1 MFPLTAGSHWAGTRG
16 TQARAAPSGGPPSAL
31 MSLVLLLPSG
41 PPSGPGPVLSQEF
54 ASMRGWAGWGWKGLL
69 TAQPGAWD
77 AGNRRPGAEGWGKTS
92 GVGRWRRGDQGPRPG
107 ADQVPGCSVREASR
121 FSWGRSGSPG
131 GGSGGEPE
139 KERVSLA
146 SPRAEGQVVRRDQD
160 AGGGA
165 PREGGRGAER
175 STWLGFGW
183 NSDRR
188 WAAAQIRG
196 AGLAVFPSDSRERP
210 PSQGSVLRAASW
222 VRIRPAEILALHSSL
237 IKGSVCSHAVCR

>member
-1 MFPLTAGSHWAGTRG
+1 MGRWLRRPCAQTSAHPGLSRVSFDCRFPLGRDPGHTGKGS
-16 TQARAAPSGGPPSAL
+16 TQWGASVCPDVPGPAA
-31 MSLVLLLPSG
+31 VPSG

-107 ADQVPGCSVREASR
+107 ADQVPGCSVREASW

-131 GGSGGEPE
+131 GGSGGEPG

-175 STWLGFGW
+175 ST
-183 NSDRR
+183 
-188 WAAAQIRG
+188 
-196 AGLAVFPSDSRERP
+196 
-210 PSQGSVLRAASW
+210 
-222 VRIRPAEILALHSSL
+222 
-237 IKGSVCSHAVCR
+237 

>member
-1 MFPLTAGSHWAGTRG
+1 
-16 TQARAAPSGGPPSAL
+16 
-31 MSLVLLLPSG
+31 
-41 PPSGPGPVLSQEF
+41 
-54 ASMRGWAGWGWKGLL
+54 MRGWAGWGWKGLL

-131 GGSGGEPE
+131 GGSGGEPG

-160 AGGGA
+160 AGGGGEAEGQGGGEEHLTGMRVELRPQVGSGTDPGSRAGGLPLRLQGEA
-165 PREGGRGAER
+165 PVAGVSAQSCLLGENSSGRDPGASQLTYKR
-175 STWLGFGW
+175 LRLLARCLQMKPGFKTL
-183 NSDRR
+183 
-188 WAAAQIRG
+188 Q
-196 AGLAVFPSDSRERP
+196 SRNRMKQLWEET
-210 PSQGSVLRAASW
+210 QL
-222 VRIRPAEILALHSSL
+222 L
-237 IKGSVCSHAVCR
+237 IKMRLL

>member
-1 MFPLTAGSHWAGTRG
+1 
-16 TQARAAPSGGPPSAL
+16 
-31 MSLVLLLPSG
+31 
-41 PPSGPGPVLSQEF
+41 
-54 ASMRGWAGWGWKGLL
+54 MRGWAGWGWKGLL

-183 NSDRR
+183 NSDQQVGSSTDPGSRAGGLPLR
-188 WAAAQIRG
+188 LQGEAPVAGVSAQSCLLGENSSGRDPG
-196 AGLAVFPSDSRERP
+196 ASQLTYKRLRLLARCLQMKPGFKTLQSRNRMKQLWEET
-210 PSQGSVLRAASW
+210 QL
-222 VRIRPAEILALHSSL
+222 L
-237 IKGSVCSHAVCR
+237 IKMRLL